1 MNSKIWLSGKKHLT
15 VCNHNNLTDYDNQAT
30 NKNDPRASFCILH
43 CIAYFIDRFVRI
55 SVNKIEN
62 VLNIP
67 ATGATTDS
75 IDGLKDDP
83 DQFNNESRK
92 KPQAHRCDDYKMDR
106 TFKEK
111 LQKTG
116 AANEQDAAEAARG
129 VESKIPPRK
138 VMEKSFSVAAFFTKA
153 VHHYKYVR
161 YHHDNYSRIE

>member
-67 ATGATTDS
+67 VIGATTDS

-83 DQFNNESRK
+83 DQFNVLRKIDSKPNTSQRELASLCLPLHDISMILSDSYLTRVMRRVMRQRPQRISYPIAYLAQNEA
-92 KPQAHRCDDYKMDR
+92 QN
-106 TFKEK
+106 
-111 LQKTG
+111 KTG
-116 AANEQDAAEAARG
+116 
-129 VESKIPPRK
+129 
-138 VMEKSFSVAAFFTKA
+138 
-153 VHHYKYVR
+153 
-161 YHHDNYSRIE
+161 